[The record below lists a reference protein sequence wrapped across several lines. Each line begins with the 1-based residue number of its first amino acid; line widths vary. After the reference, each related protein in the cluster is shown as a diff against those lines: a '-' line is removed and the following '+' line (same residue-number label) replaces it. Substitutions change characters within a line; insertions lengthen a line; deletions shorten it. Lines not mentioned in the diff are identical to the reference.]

1 MSDKASPKPNLN
13 LGAGRLRS
21 PAWRRLPLALGLIV
35 CVGLALRAWHLMNH
49 LAGPLGHVEELIT
62 SSDMNAFSVWA
73 RQIAEG
79 DWLCRNAF
87 HPYMD
92 WMVNIAPLEQFER
105 WWGGTAIYHQTP
117 LYAYLLAV
125 SHLLFHSNVPLLILQ
140 VLASSASLLLVYDL
154 GRRFLDPRAG
164 LIAAGLAAI
173 FTPSIVFD
181 SIQLRASLNASL
193 TLLSIWLF
201 LRLRDSPGRG
211 IAFTTGLCLA
221 GSYLLRPTGLILMGA
236 APLLLLL
243 EKATRP
249 HWKRWAPALGLAF
262 VVVIAPFAVRNL
274 LVGAPLLAFS
284 TRGPETVIQANSQF
298 AEPGSMSV
306 MAKDDYLRLMDVGHG
321 SLTRALT
328 TAIDSWP
335 EDSSLQWWLWH
346 QWQKVLCIFGD
357 YEYANNINFYYY
369 RGLTP
374 WLSYLPTF
382 GWFVGFGLVGMLL
395 LGLHG
400 RQRAALWFPL
410 LAAGALVA
418 GCLLG
423 FSMSR
428 YRMPLAVLLTIP
440 SGAAVSLI
448 LAWLRT
454 ATPRSIT
461 MAGVALLASLSLCV
475 ASFHVMAKKSQDDGK
490 GGIFIIEGALR
501 AVMLGQK
508 RLRLEEYKVAAT
520 ALNAA
525 GDPAGAVT
533 LLVDYRQALLAEAD
547 ARTREFEWP
556 RNALG
561 LLHLVSSNAKTLN
574 SLADL
579 FLRFGADHEAQQ
591 TRSIADRLARQA
603 EQMWKGG

>member
-1 MSDKASPKPNLN
+1 MKSPPNSH
-13 LGAGRLRS
+13 RK
-21 PAWRRLPLALGLIV
+21 LPLALGLILF
-35 CVGLALRAWHLMNH
+35 VGLTLRAWHLVNH
-49 LAGPLGHVEELIT
+49 LAGPLGHVEEVFT
-62 SSDMNAFSVWA
+62 SSDMNSFTVWA
-73 RQIAEG
+73 RQIAGG
-79 DWLCRNAF
+79 DWLCRDTF

-92 WMVNIAPLEQFER
+92 WMMNIAPLEQFEE
-105 WWGGTAIYHQTP
+105 WWGGKAIYHQTP

-201 LRLRDSPGRG
+201 VRLRESPGRG

-236 APLLLLL
+236 APVLLLL

-249 HWKRWAPALGLAF
+249 HWKGWAPALGLAF
-262 VVVIAPFAVRNL
+262 VVVIAPFAARNL

-284 TRGPETVIQANSQF
+284 TRGPETVIQANSKF
-298 AEPGSMSV
+298 ADPGSMSLP
-306 MAKDDYLRLMDVGHG
+306 AKDDYVRLMAVGHG
-321 SLTRALT
+321 SVTRALT

-335 EDSSLQWWLWH
+335 ADSSLGWWLWH
-346 QWQKVLCIFGD
+346 QWQKVLSMFGD
-357 YEYANNINFYYY
+357 YEYANNVNFYYY
-369 RGLTP
+369 RSLTP
-374 WLSYLPTF
+374 LLVYLPTF
-382 GWFVGFGLVGMLL
+382 GWFVGFGLVGMVL

-410 LAAGALVA
+410 LAVGALVA

-423 FSMSR
+423 FTMSR

-454 ATPRSIT
+454 ATPRSIAL
-461 MAGVALLASLSLCV
+461 AGVAFLASLTLCV
-475 ASFHVMAKKSQDDGK
+475 ASYFVTPKKSQDDGR
-490 GGIFIIEGALR
+490 GGIFVIEGELR
-501 AVMLGQK
+501 AMVLGQK
-508 RLRLEEYKVAAT
+508 KLRLQEYKRAAKT
-520 ALNAA
+520 LNAA

-533 LLVDYRQALLAEAD
+533 LLANYRQALLAEAA
-547 ARTREFEWP
+547 ARIQEIERS

-561 LLHLVSSNAKTLN
+561 FFHLVSSNAQTMN
-574 SLADL
+574 RIADL
-579 FLRFGADHEAQQ
+579 FHTFGADHEARL
-591 TRSIADRLARQA
+591 TKSIADRMSKQA
-603 EQMWKGG
+603 EQITKGN

>member
-1 MSDKASPKPNLN
+1 MSSPPE
-13 LGAGRLRS
+13 LR
-21 PAWRRLPLALGLIV
+21 RQLPLALGLIL
-35 CVGLALRAWHLMNH
+35 CVGLALRVWHLVNH

-73 RQIAEG
+73 RQIAGG
-79 DWLCRNAF
+79 DWLCRNTF

-92 WMVNIAPLEQFER
+92 WMANIAPLEQFEK
-105 WWGGTAIYHQTP
+105 WWGGKAIYHQTP

-173 FTPSIVFD
+173 FAPSIVFD
-181 SIQLRASLNASL
+181 SIQLRASFNASL

-201 LRLRDSPGRG
+201 LRLRESPSRG

-236 APLLLLL
+236 APVVLLL
-243 EKATRP
+243 EKATRA
-249 HWKRWAPALGLAF
+249 HWKRWAPALSLAF

-284 TRGPETVIQANSQF
+284 TRGPETVIQANSKF

-306 MAKDDYLRLMDVGHG
+306 MAKDDYVRLMAVGHG
-321 SLTRALT
+321 SVTRALT

-335 EDSSLQWWLWH
+335 ADSSLKWWLWH
-346 QWQKVLCIFGD
+346 QWQKVLCMFGD

-369 RGLTP
+369 RSVTP
-374 WLSYLPTF
+374 LLVYLPTF

-410 LAAGALVA
+410 VTIGALVA
-418 GCLLG
+418 GCLFG
-423 FSMSR
+423 FTMSR

-448 LAWLRT
+448 LSWLRT
-454 ATPRSIT
+454 ATPRSIAL
-461 MAGVALLASLSLCV
+461 AGIAFLVSLSLCV
-475 ASFHVMAKKSQDDGK
+475 ASYHVTAKKSQDDGK
-490 GGIFIIEGALR
+490 GGIFVIEGELR
-501 AVMLGQK
+501 AVHLGQK
-508 RLRLEEYKVAAT
+508 KLRLLEYEVAAK
-520 ALNAA
+520 ALNTA
-525 GDPAGAVT
+525 GDQAGAVA
-533 LLVDYRQALLAEAD
+533 LLANYRKSLLAEAE
-547 ARTREFEWP
+547 ARIQELERP
-556 RNALG
+556 RNALASFY
-561 LLHLVSSNAKTLN
+561 LASTNAKTMN
-574 SLADL
+574 QVADL
-579 FLRFGADHEAQQ
+579 FHTFGADHEAQL
-591 TRSIADRLARQA
+591 TKSIADRISKQA
-603 EQMWKGG
+603 EQMTKGG

>member
-1 MSDKASPKPNLN
+1 MESPSDF
-13 LGAGRLRS
+13 RH
-21 PAWRRLPLALGLIV
+21 RLPLALGLILF
-35 CVGLALRAWHLMNH
+35 VGLALRAWHLVNH
-49 LAGPLGHVEELIT
+49 LAGPLGHVEEIFI
-62 SSDMNAFSVWA
+62 SSDLNAFTVWA

-79 DWLCRNAF
+79 DWLCRDTF

-92 WMVNIAPLEQFER
+92 WMMNIAPLEQFEA
-105 WWGGTAIYHQTP
+105 WWGGKTIYHQAP

-140 VLASSASLLLVYDL
+140 ILASSASLLLVYDL

-181 SIQLRASLNASL
+181 SIQLRGSLNASL

-236 APLLLLL
+236 APVVLLL
-243 EKATRP
+243 EKATRS
-249 HWKRWAPALGLAF
+249 HWKRWAPALSLAF
-262 VVVIAPFAVRNL
+262 VVVIAPFAARNL

-284 TRGPETVIQANSQF
+284 TRGPETVIQANSKF
-298 AEPGSMSV
+298 AEPGSMSLP
-306 MAKDDYLRLMDVGHG
+306 AKDDYVRMMAVGHG
-321 SLTRALT
+321 SMTRALT

-335 EDSSLQWWLWH
+335 ADSNLRWWLWH
-346 QWQKVLCIFGD
+346 QWQKVLCMFGD
-357 YEYANNINFYYY
+357 YEYANNVNFYYY
-369 RGLTP
+369 RSLTP
-374 WLSYLPTF
+374 LLVYLPTF

-410 LAAGALVA
+410 VAAGALVA

-448 LAWLRT
+448 FAWLRT
-454 ATPRSIT
+454 ATPRSIAL
-461 MAGVALLASLSLCV
+461 AGVALLASLTLCV
-475 ASFHVMAKKSQDDGK
+475 ASYLVTPKKSQDDGK
-490 GGIFIIEGALR
+490 GGIFVIEGEIR
-501 AVMLGQK
+501 AMVLGQK
-508 RLRLEEYKVAAT
+508 KLRLDEYKMAAK

-525 GDPAGAVT
+525 GDQAGAVT
-533 LLVDYRQALLAEAD
+533 LLANYRQALLAETEAQIGGLE
-547 ARTREFEWP
+547 RSS
-556 RNALG
+556 NALG
-561 LLHLVSSNAKTLN
+561 LINLASINAKTMN
-574 SLADL
+574 QVADL
-579 FLRFGADHEAQQ
+579 FQTFGADHEAQL
-591 TRSIADRLARQA
+591 TKSIADRMSKRAD
-603 EQMWKGG
+603 QMTKGG